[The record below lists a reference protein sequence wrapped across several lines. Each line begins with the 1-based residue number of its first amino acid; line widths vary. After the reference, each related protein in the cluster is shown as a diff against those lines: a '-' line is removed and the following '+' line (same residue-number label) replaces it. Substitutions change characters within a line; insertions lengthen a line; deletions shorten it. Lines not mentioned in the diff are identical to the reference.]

1 MIKISD
7 EDRHKATRT
16 AYETA
21 VKRLKQQEE
30 NTTLISQQ
38 LNYHLTLMSEIK
50 FVCYMI
56 TIN

>member
-7 EDRHKATRT
+7 EDRNKATRT

-21 VKRLKQQEE
+21 VKRLKQARR

-38 LNYHLTLMSEIK
+38 LNYRLTLMSEIK
-50 FVCYMI
+50 FVYMI